1 MGSVAEDPQFPVE
14 PAACAGC
21 SPCSGAPCY
30 IQLYVPFPHRPHPDT
45 WRSGSSEETPLE
57 RSKKRKKNIVYKAVV
72 CVITIIIYSPAEI
85 III

>member
-45 WRSGSSEETPLE
+45 WRSGSSEETPLKW
-57 RSKKRKKNIVYKAVV
+57 SQKRKKKHSLQGSGV
-72 CVITIIIYSPAEI
+72 CYYYYYLRSC
-85 III
+85 

>member
-21 SPCSGAPCY
+21 SPYSGAPCY

-57 RSKKRKKNIVYKAVV
+57 WSQKRERKKTQFIRQWFVLLQLLSTVLLK
-72 CVITIIIYSPAEI
+72 
-85 III
+85 

>member
-1 MGSVAEDPQFPVE
+1 MGSAAEDPQFPVE

-21 SPCSGAPCY
+21 SLCSGAPCC

-57 RSKKRKKNIVYKAVV
+57 RSQKRKKHSLQGGGLCYYYYYLQP
-72 CVITIIIYSPAEI
+72 C
-85 III
+85 